1 MKYHIFLIITIILII
16 ELCNIYIYKV
26 ASFGN
31 KSIAVHKNYKYI
43 FIVKPLTFLTIMFTE
58 LPLPLFYILFYIVS
72 HKLLLMNKKKS
83 NSNRFIPNIAVI
95 SFCILHLIT
104 LSILSLVENTSLDT
118 MFINMTYKL
127 TSILIA
133 SILDFILWYS
143 IDKIKEHIY
152 IITKNQIE
160 FSLFLKFIWFTLGY
174 ILFDS
179 IQVTFSPPSSLTSYF
194 IIGSSL
200 LLTLQ
205 LIIFINHIYSIEK
218 NIYLEKEHNRLEMIK
233 KEQLLKVNLLKKK
246 ANIDELTS
254 AYTRKFAFEKIQSYI
269 DNSLLFSLVYI
280 DLDKLKTI
288 NDTYGHLAGD
298 NYIINFSSIVI
309 ENLRTDD
316 IFARIGGDEFI
327 VIMPKSNENTTKE
340 FMEKIRKIMD
350 NKISFSYGIVEVPS
364 ENKMTVEE
372 IINIADVRMYT
383 DKQNNHRRNS
393 N

>member
-1 MKYHIFLIITIILII
+1 MKYHIFLIITTILII
-16 ELCNIYIYKV
+16 ELCNIYICKI

-31 KSIAVHKNYKYI
+31 KNITIHKNYKYI
-43 FIVKPLTFLTIMFTE
+43 FLIKPLTFLIIIFTK
-58 LPLPLFYILFYIVS
+58 LPLPLYYILFYIVS
-72 HKLLLMNKKKS
+72 HKLLLSRKS
-83 NSNRFIPNIAVI
+83 STNNHFIPNIAVI

-104 LSILSLVENTSLDT
+104 VSTISLVKNTSPDII
-118 MFINMTYKL
+118 FANMIYKL
-127 TSILIA
+127 ISILIA

-143 IDKIKEHIY
+143 MNKIKEHIY
-152 IITKNQIE
+152 IITQNQIE

-179 IQVTFSPPSSLTSYF
+179 IQITFAPPSSLTSYF
-194 IIGSSL
+194 ILGSNIL
-200 LLTLQ
+200 LILQ

-218 NIYLEKEHNRLEMIK
+218 NIYLEKEHNRLKMIK
-233 KEQLLKVNLLKKK
+233 QEQLLKVNLLKKK

-254 AYTRKFAFEKIQSYI
+254 AYNRKFAFEKIQHYI
-269 DNSLLFSLVYI
+269 DNNLLFSLIYI

-309 ENLRTDD
+309 ENLGIDD

-340 FMEKIRKIMD
+340 FIEKISKIMD
-350 NKISFSYGIVEVPS
+350 NKISFSYGIVEVSS

-372 IINIADVRMYT
+372 IINIADIRMYT
-383 DKQNNHRRNS
+383 NKQNNHKRN
-393 N
+393 NN

>member
-1 MKYHIFLIITIILII
+1 MKYHIFLIITTILII
-16 ELCNIYIYKV
+16 ELCNIYICKI
-26 ASFGN
+26 ASFRN
-31 KSIAVHKNYKYI
+31 KNITIHKNYKYI
-43 FIVKPLTFLTIMFTE
+43 FLIKPLIFLIIIFTK
-58 LPLPLFYILFYIVS
+58 LPLPLYYILFYIVS
-72 HKLLLMNKKKS
+72 HKLLLSRKS
-83 NSNRFIPNIAVI
+83 STNNHFIPNMAVI

-104 LSILSLVENTSLDT
+104 VSTISLVKNTSPDII
-118 MFINMTYKL
+118 FANMTYKL
-127 TSILIA
+127 ISILIA

-143 IDKIKEHIY
+143 MNKIKEHIY
-152 IITKNQIE
+152 IITQNQIE

-179 IQVTFSPPSSLTSYF
+179 IQITFAPPSSLTSYF
-194 IIGSSL
+194 ILGSNIL
-200 LLTLQ
+200 LILQ

-218 NIYLEKEHNRLEMIK
+218 NIYLEKEHHRLKMIK
-233 KEQLLKVNLLKKK
+233 QEQLLKVNLLKKK

-254 AYTRKFAFEKIQSYI
+254 AYNRKFAFEKIQHYI
-269 DNSLLFSLVYI
+269 DNNLLFSLIYI

-309 ENLRTDD
+309 ENLGIDD

-340 FMEKIRKIMD
+340 FIEKISKIMD
-350 NKISFSYGIVEVPS
+350 NKISFSYGIVEVSS

-372 IINIADVRMYT
+372 IINIADIRMYT
-383 DKQNNHRRNS
+383 NKQNNHKRN
-393 N
+393 NN

>member
-1 MKYHIFLIITIILII
+1 MKYHIFLIITTILII
-16 ELCNIYIYKV
+16 ELCNIYICKI

-31 KSIAVHKNYKYI
+31 KNITIHKNYKYI
-43 FIVKPLTFLTIMFTE
+43 FLIKPLIFLIIIFTK
-58 LPLPLFYILFYIVS
+58 LPLPLYYILFYIVS
-72 HKLLLMNKKKS
+72 HKLLLSRKS
-83 NSNRFIPNIAVI
+83 STNNHFIPNMAVI

-104 LSILSLVENTSLDT
+104 VSTISLVKNTSPDII
-118 MFINMTYKL
+118 FANMTYKL
-127 TSILIA
+127 ISILIA

-143 IDKIKEHIY
+143 MNKIKEHIY
-152 IITKNQIE
+152 IITQNQIE

-179 IQVTFSPPSSLTSYF
+179 IQITFAPPSSLTSYF
-194 IIGSSL
+194 ILGSNIL
-200 LLTLQ
+200 LILQ

-218 NIYLEKEHNRLEMIK
+218 NIYLEKEHNRLKMIK
-233 KEQLLKVNLLKKK
+233 QEQLLKVNLLKKK

-254 AYTRKFAFEKIQSYI
+254 AYNRKFAFEKIQHYI
-269 DNSLLFSLVYI
+269 DNNLLFSLIYI

-309 ENLRTDD
+309 ENLGIDD

-340 FMEKIRKIMD
+340 FIEKISKIMD
-350 NKISFSYGIVEVPS
+350 NTISFSYGIVEVSS

-372 IINIADVRMYT
+372 IINIADIRMYT
-383 DKQNNHRRNS
+383 NKQNNHKRN
-393 N
+393 NN

>member
-1 MKYHIFLIITIILII
+1 MKYHIFLIITTILII
-16 ELCNIYIYKV
+16 ELCNIYICEI

-31 KSIAVHKNYKYI
+31 KNITIHKNYKYI
-43 FIVKPLTFLTIMFTE
+43 FLIKPLIFLIIIFTK
-58 LPLPLFYILFYIVS
+58 LPLPLYYILFYIVS
-72 HKLLLMNKKKS
+72 HKLLLSRKS
-83 NSNRFIPNIAVI
+83 STNNHFIPNMSVI

-104 LSILSLVENTSLDT
+104 VSTISLVKNTSPDII
-118 MFINMTYKL
+118 FANMTYRL
-127 TSILIA
+127 ISILIA

-143 IDKIKEHIY
+143 MNKIKEHIY
-152 IITKNQIE
+152 IITQNQIE

-179 IQVTFSPPSSLTSYF
+179 IQITFAPPSSLTSYF
-194 IIGSSL
+194 ILGSNIL
-200 LLTLQ
+200 LILQ

-218 NIYLEKEHNRLEMIK
+218 NIYLEKEHHRLKMIK
-233 KEQLLKVNLLKKK
+233 QEQLLKVNLLKKK

-254 AYTRKFAFEKIQSYI
+254 AYNRKFAFEKIQHYI
-269 DNSLLFSLVYI
+269 DNNLLFSLIYI

-309 ENLRTDD
+309 ENLGIDD

-340 FMEKIRKIMD
+340 FIEKISKIMD
-350 NKISFSYGIVEVPS
+350 NTISFSYGIVEVPS

-372 IINIADVRMYT
+372 IINIADIRMYT
-383 DKQNNHRRNS
+383 NKQNNHKRN
-393 N
+393 NN

>member
-1 MKYHIFLIITIILII
+1 MKYHIFLIITTILII
-16 ELCNIYIYKV
+16 ELCNIYICKI

-31 KSIAVHKNYKYI
+31 KNITIHKNYKYI
-43 FIVKPLTFLTIMFTE
+43 FLIKPLTFLIIIFTK
-58 LPLPLFYILFYIVS
+58 LPLPLYYILFYIVS
-72 HKLLLMNKKKS
+72 HKLLLSRKS
-83 NSNRFIPNIAVI
+83 STNNHFIPNMAVI

-104 LSILSLVENTSLDT
+104 VSTISLVKNTSPDII
-118 MFINMTYKL
+118 FANMTYKL
-127 TSILIA
+127 ISILIA

-143 IDKIKEHIY
+143 MNKIKEHIY
-152 IITKNQIE
+152 IITQNQIE

-179 IQVTFSPPSSLTSYF
+179 IQITFAPPSSLTSYF
-194 IIGSSL
+194 ILGSNIL
-200 LLTLQ
+200 LILQ

-218 NIYLEKEHNRLEMIK
+218 NIYLEKEHHRLKMIK
-233 KEQLLKVNLLKKK
+233 QEQLLKVNLLKKK

-254 AYTRKFAFEKIQSYI
+254 AYNRKFAFEKIQHYI
-269 DNSLLFSLVYI
+269 DNNLLFSLIYI

-309 ENLRTDD
+309 ENLGIDD

-340 FMEKIRKIMD
+340 FIEKISKIMD

-364 ENKMTVEE
+364 KSKMTVEE
-372 IINIADVRMYT
+372 IINIADIRMYT
-383 DKQNNHRRNS
+383 NKQNNHKRN
-393 N
+393 NN

>member
-1 MKYHIFLIITIILII
+1 MKYHIFLIITTILII
-16 ELCNIYIYKV
+16 ELCNIYICKI
-26 ASFGN
+26 ASFRN
-31 KSIAVHKNYKYI
+31 KNITIHKNYKYI
-43 FIVKPLTFLTIMFTE
+43 FLIKPLAFLIIIFTK
-58 LPLPLFYILFYIVS
+58 LPLPLYYILFYIVS
-72 HKLLLMNKKKS
+72 HKLLLSRKS
-83 NSNRFIPNIAVI
+83 STNNHFIPNMAVI

-104 LSILSLVENTSLDT
+104 VSTISLVKNTSPDII
-118 MFINMTYKL
+118 FANMTYKL
-127 TSILIA
+127 ISILIA

-143 IDKIKEHIY
+143 MNKIKEHIY
-152 IITKNQIE
+152 IITQNQIE

-179 IQVTFSPPSSLTSYF
+179 IQITFAPPSSLTSYF
-194 IIGSSL
+194 ILGSNIL
-200 LLTLQ
+200 LILQ

-218 NIYLEKEHNRLEMIK
+218 NIYLEKEHNRLKMIK
-233 KEQLLKVNLLKKK
+233 QEQLLKVNLLKKK

-254 AYTRKFAFEKIQSYI
+254 AYNRKFAFEKIQHYI
-269 DNSLLFSLVYI
+269 DNNLLFSLIYI

-309 ENLRTDD
+309 ENLGIDD

-340 FMEKIRKIMD
+340 FIEKISKIMD
-350 NKISFSYGIVEVPS
+350 NKISFSYGIVEVSS

-372 IINIADVRMYT
+372 IINIADIRMYT
-383 DKQNNHRRNS
+383 NKQNNHKRN
-393 N
+393 NN

>member
-1 MKYHIFLIITIILII
+1 MKYHIFLIITTILII
-16 ELCNIYIYKV
+16 ELCNIYICKI

-31 KSIAVHKNYKYI
+31 KNITIHKNYKYI
-43 FIVKPLTFLTIMFTE
+43 FLIKPLTFLIIIFTK
-58 LPLPLFYILFYIVS
+58 LPLPLYYILFYIVS
-72 HKLLLMNKKKS
+72 HKFLLSRKS
-83 NSNRFIPNIAVI
+83 STNNHFIPNMAVI

-104 LSILSLVENTSLDT
+104 VSTISLVKNTSPDII
-118 MFINMTYKL
+118 FANMTYKL
-127 TSILIA
+127 ISILIA

-143 IDKIKEHIY
+143 MNKIKEHIY
-152 IITKNQIE
+152 IITQNQIE

-179 IQVTFSPPSSLTSYF
+179 IQITFAPPSSLTSYF
-194 IIGSSL
+194 ILGSNIL
-200 LLTLQ
+200 LILQ

-218 NIYLEKEHNRLEMIK
+218 NIYLEKEHHRLKMIK
-233 KEQLLKVNLLKKK
+233 QEQLLKVNLLKKK

-254 AYTRKFAFEKIQSYI
+254 AYNRKFAFEKIQHYI
-269 DNSLLFSLVYI
+269 DNNLLFSLIYI

-309 ENLRTDD
+309 ENLGIDD

-327 VIMPKSNENTTKE
+327 VIMPKSNKNTTKE
-340 FMEKIRKIMD
+340 FIEKISKIMD

-364 ENKMTVEE
+364 KSKMTVEE
-372 IINIADVRMYT
+372 IINIADIRMYT
-383 DKQNNHRRNS
+383 NKQNNHKRN
-393 N
+393 NN

>member
-1 MKYHIFLIITIILII
+1 MKYHIFLIITTILII
-16 ELCNIYIYKV
+16 ELCNIYICKI

-31 KSIAVHKNYKYI
+31 KNITIHKNYKYI
-43 FIVKPLTFLTIMFTE
+43 FLIKPLTFLIIIFTK
-58 LPLPLFYILFYIVS
+58 LPLPLYYILFYIVS
-72 HKLLLMNKKKS
+72 HKLLLSRKS
-83 NSNRFIPNIAVI
+83 STNNHFIPNMAVI

-104 LSILSLVENTSLDT
+104 VSTISLVKNTSPDII
-118 MFINMTYKL
+118 FANMTYRL
-127 TSILIA
+127 ISILIA

-143 IDKIKEHIY
+143 MNKIKEHIY
-152 IITKNQIE
+152 IITQNQIE

-179 IQVTFSPPSSLTSYF
+179 IQITFAPPSSLTSYF
-194 IIGSSL
+194 ILGSNIL
-200 LLTLQ
+200 LILQ
-205 LIIFINHIYSIEK
+205 LIIFINHIYFIEK
-218 NIYLEKEHNRLEMIK
+218 NIYLEKEHHRLKMIK
-233 KEQLLKVNLLKKK
+233 QEQLLKVNLLKKK

-254 AYTRKFAFEKIQSYI
+254 AYNRKFAFEKIQHYI
-269 DNSLLFSLVYI
+269 NNNLLFSLIYI

-309 ENLRTDD
+309 ENLGIDD

-340 FMEKIRKIMD
+340 FIEKISKIMD
-350 NKISFSYGIVEVPS
+350 NTISFSYGIVEVSS

-372 IINIADVRMYT
+372 IINIADIRMYT
-383 DKQNNHRRNS
+383 NKQNNHKRN
-393 N
+393 NN

>member
-1 MKYHIFLIITIILII
+1 MKYHIFLIITTILII
-16 ELCNIYIYKV
+16 ELCNIYICKI
-26 ASFGN
+26 ASFRN
-31 KSIAVHKNYKYI
+31 KNITIHKNYKYI
-43 FIVKPLTFLTIMFTE
+43 FLIKPLTFLIIIFTK
-58 LPLPLFYILFYIVS
+58 LPLPLYYILFYIVS
-72 HKLLLMNKKKS
+72 HKLLLSRKS
-83 NSNRFIPNIAVI
+83 STNNHFIPNMAVI

-104 LSILSLVENTSLDT
+104 VSTISLVKNTSPDII
-118 MFINMTYKL
+118 FANMTYKL
-127 TSILIA
+127 ISILIA

-143 IDKIKEHIY
+143 MNKIKEHIY
-152 IITKNQIE
+152 IITQNQIE

-179 IQVTFSPPSSLTSYF
+179 IQITFAPPSSLTSYF
-194 IIGSSL
+194 ILGSNIL
-200 LLTLQ
+200 LILQ

-218 NIYLEKEHNRLEMIK
+218 NIYLEKEHNRLKMIK
-233 KEQLLKVNLLKKK
+233 QEQLLKVNLLKKK

-254 AYTRKFAFEKIQSYI
+254 AYNRKFAFEKIQHYI
-269 DNSLLFSLVYI
+269 DNNLLFSLIYI

-309 ENLRTDD
+309 ENLGIDD

-340 FMEKIRKIMD
+340 FIEKISKIMD
-350 NKISFSYGIVEVPS
+350 NTISFSYGTVEVPS

-372 IINIADVRMYT
+372 IINIADIRMYT
-383 DKQNNHRRNS
+383 NKQNNHKRN
-393 N
+393 NN

>member
-1 MKYHIFLIITIILII
+1 MKYHIFLIITTILII
-16 ELCNIYIYKV
+16 ELCNIYICKI

-31 KSIAVHKNYKYI
+31 KNITIHKNYKYI
-43 FIVKPLTFLTIMFTE
+43 FLIKPLTFLIIIFTK
-58 LPLPLFYILFYIVS
+58 LPLPLYYILFYIVS
-72 HKLLLMNKKKS
+72 HKLLLSRKS
-83 NSNRFIPNIAVI
+83 STNNHFIPNMAVI

-104 LSILSLVENTSLDT
+104 VSTISLVKNTSPDII
-118 MFINMTYKL
+118 FANMTYKL
-127 TSILIA
+127 ISILIA

-143 IDKIKEHIY
+143 MNKIKEHIY
-152 IITKNQIE
+152 IITQNQIE

-179 IQVTFSPPSSLTSYF
+179 IQITFAPPSSLTSYF
-194 IIGSSL
+194 ILGSNIL
-200 LLTLQ
+200 LILQ

-218 NIYLEKEHNRLEMIK
+218 NIYLEKEHHRLKMIK
-233 KEQLLKVNLLKKK
+233 QEQLLKVNLLKKK

-254 AYTRKFAFEKIQSYI
+254 AYNRKFAFEKIQLYI
-269 DNSLLFSLVYI
+269 DNNLLFSLIYI

-309 ENLRTDD
+309 ENLGIDD

-340 FMEKIRKIMD
+340 FIEKISKIMD
-350 NKISFSYGIVEVPS
+350 NKISFSYGIVEVSS

-372 IINIADVRMYT
+372 IINIADIRMYT
-383 DKQNNHRRNS
+383 NKQNNHKRN
-393 N
+393 NN

>member
-1 MKYHIFLIITIILII
+1 MKYHIFLIITTLLII
-16 ELCNIYIYKV
+16 ELCNIYICKI

-31 KSIAVHKNYKYI
+31 KNITIHKNYKYI
-43 FIVKPLTFLTIMFTE
+43 FLIKPLTFLIIIFTK
-58 LPLPLFYILFYIVS
+58 LPLPLYYILFYIVS
-72 HKLLLMNKKKS
+72 HKLLLSRKS
-83 NSNRFIPNIAVI
+83 STNNHFIPNMAVI

-104 LSILSLVENTSLDT
+104 VSTISLVKNTSPDII
-118 MFINMTYKL
+118 FANMTYKL
-127 TSILIA
+127 ISILIA

-143 IDKIKEHIY
+143 MNKIKEHIY
-152 IITKNQIE
+152 IITQNQIE

-179 IQVTFSPPSSLTSYF
+179 IQITFAPPSSLTSYF
-194 IIGSSL
+194 ILGSNIL
-200 LLTLQ
+200 LILQ

-218 NIYLEKEHNRLEMIK
+218 NIYLEKEHNRLKMIK
-233 KEQLLKVNLLKKK
+233 QEQLLKVNLLKKK

-254 AYTRKFAFEKIQSYI
+254 AYNRKFAFEKIQHYI
-269 DNSLLFSLVYI
+269 DNNLLFSLIYI

-309 ENLRTDD
+309 ENLGIDD

-340 FMEKIRKIMD
+340 FIDKIRKIMD
-350 NKISFSYGIVEVPS
+350 NTISFSYGIVEVPS

-372 IINIADVRMYT
+372 IINIADIRMYT
-383 DKQNNHRRNS
+383 NKQNNHKRN
-393 N
+393 NN

>member
-1 MKYHIFLIITIILII
+1 MKYHIFLIITTILII
-16 ELCNIYIYKV
+16 ELCNIYICKI

-31 KSIAVHKNYKYI
+31 KNITIHKNYKYI
-43 FIVKPLTFLTIMFTE
+43 FLIKPLIFLIIIFTK
-58 LPLPLFYILFYIVS
+58 LPLPLYYILFYIVS
-72 HKLLLMNKKKS
+72 HKLLLSRKS
-83 NSNRFIPNIAVI
+83 STNNHFIPNMAVI

-104 LSILSLVENTSLDT
+104 VSTISLVKNTSPDII
-118 MFINMTYKL
+118 FANMTYKL
-127 TSILIA
+127 ISILIA

-143 IDKIKEHIY
+143 MNKIKEHIY
-152 IITKNQIE
+152 IITQNQIE

-179 IQVTFSPPSSLTSYF
+179 IQITFAPPSSLTSYF
-194 IIGSSL
+194 ILGSNIL
-200 LLTLQ
+200 LILQ

-218 NIYLEKEHNRLEMIK
+218 NIYLEKEHHRLKMIK
-233 KEQLLKVNLLKKK
+233 QEQLLKVNLLKKK

-254 AYTRKFAFEKIQSYI
+254 AYNRKFAFEKIQHYI
-269 DNSLLFSLVYI
+269 DNNLLFSLIYI

-309 ENLRTDD
+309 ENLGIDD

-340 FMEKIRKIMD
+340 FIEKISKIMD
-350 NKISFSYGIVEVPS
+350 NTISFSYGIVEVPS

-372 IINIADVRMYT
+372 IINIADIRMYT
-383 DKQNNHRRNS
+383 NKQNNHKRN
-393 N
+393 NN

>member
-1 MKYHIFLIITIILII
+1 MKYHIFLIITTILII
-16 ELCNIYIYKV
+16 ELCNIYICKI

-31 KSIAVHKNYKYI
+31 KNITIHKNYKYI
-43 FIVKPLTFLTIMFTE
+43 FLIKPLTFSIIMFTK
-58 LPLPLFYILFYIVS
+58 LPLPLYYILFYIVS
-72 HKLLLMNKKKS
+72 HKLLLSRKS
-83 NSNRFIPNIAVI
+83 STNNHFIPNIAVI

-104 LSILSLVENTSLDT
+104 ISIMSLVKNTSPDII
-118 MFINMTYKL
+118 FVNITYKL
-127 TSILIA
+127 ISILIA

-143 IDKIKEHIY
+143 MNKIKEHIY
-152 IITKNQIE
+152 IITQNQIE

-179 IQVTFSPPSSLTSYF
+179 IQITFAPPSSLTSYF
-194 IIGSSL
+194 ILGSNIL
-200 LLTLQ
+200 LILQ

-218 NIYLEKEHNRLEMIK
+218 NIYLEKEHNRLKMIK
-233 KEQLLKVNLLKKK
+233 QEQLLKVNLLKKK
-246 ANIDELTS
+246 SNIDELTS
-254 AYTRKFAFEKIQSYI
+254 AYNRKFAFEKIQHYI
-269 DNSLLFSLVYI
+269 DNNLLFSLIYI

-309 ENLRTDD
+309 ENLGIDD

-340 FMEKIRKIMD
+340 FIDKIRKIMD
-350 NKISFSYGIVEVPS
+350 NTISFSYGIVEVPS

-372 IINIADVRMYT
+372 IINIADIRMYT
-383 DKQNNHRRNS
+383 NKQNNHKRNS
-393 N
+393 D

>member
-1 MKYHIFLIITIILII
+1 MKYHIFLIITTILII
-16 ELCNIYIYKV
+16 ELCNIYICKI

-31 KSIAVHKNYKYI
+31 KNITIHKNYKYI
-43 FIVKPLTFLTIMFTE
+43 FLIKPLTFLIIIFTK
-58 LPLPLFYILFYIVS
+58 LPLPLYYILFYIVS
-72 HKLLLMNKKKS
+72 HKLLLSRKS
-83 NSNRFIPNIAVI
+83 STNNHFIPNMAVI

-104 LSILSLVENTSLDT
+104 VSTISLVKNTSPDII
-118 MFINMTYKL
+118 FANMTYRL
-127 TSILIA
+127 ISILIA

-143 IDKIKEHIY
+143 MNKIKEHIY
-152 IITKNQIE
+152 IITQNQIE

-179 IQVTFSPPSSLTSYF
+179 IQITFAPPSSLTSYF
-194 IIGSSL
+194 ILGSNIL
-200 LLTLQ
+200 LILQ

-218 NIYLEKEHNRLEMIK
+218 NIYLEKEHHRLKMIK
-233 KEQLLKVNLLKKK
+233 QEQLLKVNLLKKK

-254 AYTRKFAFEKIQSYI
+254 AYNRKFAFEKIQHYI
-269 DNSLLFSLVYI
+269 DNNLLFSLIYI

-309 ENLRTDD
+309 ENLGIDD

-340 FMEKIRKIMD
+340 FIEKISKIMD
-350 NKISFSYGIVEVPS
+350 NTISFSYGIVEVPS

-372 IINIADVRMYT
+372 IINIADIRMYT
-383 DKQNNHRRNS
+383 NKQNNHKRN
-393 N
+393 NN

>member
-1 MKYHIFLIITIILII
+1 MKYHIFLIITTILII
-16 ELCNIYIYKV
+16 ELCNIYICKI

-31 KSIAVHKNYKYI
+31 KNITIHKNYKYI
-43 FIVKPLTFLTIMFTE
+43 FLIKPLTFLIIIFTK
-58 LPLPLFYILFYIVS
+58 LPLPLYYILFYIVS
-72 HKLLLMNKKKS
+72 HKLLLSRKS
-83 NSNRFIPNIAVI
+83 STNNHFIPNMAVI

-104 LSILSLVENTSLDT
+104 VSTISLVKNTSPDII
-118 MFINMTYKL
+118 FANMTYKL
-127 TSILIA
+127 ISILIA

-143 IDKIKEHIY
+143 MNKIKEHIY
-152 IITKNQIE
+152 IITQNQIE

-179 IQVTFSPPSSLTSYF
+179 IQITFAPPSSLTSYF
-194 IIGSSL
+194 ILGSNIL
-200 LLTLQ
+200 LILQ

-218 NIYLEKEHNRLEMIK
+218 NIYLEKEHNRLKMIK
-233 KEQLLKVNLLKKK
+233 QEQLLKVNLLKKK

-254 AYTRKFAFEKIQSYI
+254 AYNRKFAFEKIQHYI
-269 DNSLLFSLVYI
+269 DNNLLFSLIYI

-309 ENLRTDD
+309 ENLGIDD

-340 FMEKIRKIMD
+340 FIEKISKIMD
-350 NKISFSYGIVEVPS
+350 NTISFSSGIVEVSS

-372 IINIADVRMYT
+372 IINIADIRMYT
-383 DKQNNHRRNS
+383 IKQNNHKRN
-393 N
+393 NN

>member
-1 MKYHIFLIITIILII
+1 MKYHIFLIITTILII
-16 ELCNIYIYKV
+16 ELCNIYICKI

-31 KSIAVHKNYKYI
+31 KNITIHKNYKYI
-43 FIVKPLTFLTIMFTE
+43 FLIKPLTFLIIIFTK
-58 LPLPLFYILFYIVS
+58 LPLPLYYILFYIVS
-72 HKLLLMNKKKS
+72 HKLLLSRKS
-83 NSNRFIPNIAVI
+83 STNNHFIPNMAVI

-104 LSILSLVENTSLDT
+104 VSTISLVKNTSPDII
-118 MFINMTYKL
+118 FANMTYRL
-127 TSILIA
+127 ISILIA

-143 IDKIKEHIY
+143 MNKIKEHIY
-152 IITKNQIE
+152 IITQNQIE

-179 IQVTFSPPSSLTSYF
+179 IQITFAPPSSLTSYF
-194 IIGSSL
+194 ILGSNIL
-200 LLTLQ
+200 LILQ

-218 NIYLEKEHNRLEMIK
+218 NIYLEKEHHRLKMIK
-233 KEQLLKVNLLKKK
+233 QEQLLKVNLLKKK

-254 AYTRKFAFEKIQSYI
+254 AYNRKFAFEKIQHYI
-269 DNSLLFSLVYI
+269 DNNLLFSLIYI

-309 ENLRTDD
+309 ENLGIDD

-340 FMEKIRKIMD
+340 FIEKISKIMD
-350 NKISFSYGIVEVPS
+350 NTISFSYGIVEVSS

-372 IINIADVRMYT
+372 IINIADIRMYT
-383 DKQNNHRRNS
+383 NKQNNHKRN
-393 N
+393 NN

>member
-1 MKYHIFLIITIILII
+1 MKYHIFLIITTLLII
-16 ELCNIYIYKV
+16 ELCNIYICKI

-31 KSIAVHKNYKYI
+31 KNITIHKNYKYI
-43 FIVKPLTFLTIMFTE
+43 FLIKPLTFLIIIFTK
-58 LPLPLFYILFYIVS
+58 LPLPLYYILFYIVS
-72 HKLLLMNKKKS
+72 HKLLLSRKS
-83 NSNRFIPNIAVI
+83 STNNHFIPNMAVI

-104 LSILSLVENTSLDT
+104 VSTISLVKNTSPDII
-118 MFINMTYKL
+118 FANMTYKL
-127 TSILIA
+127 ISILIA

-143 IDKIKEHIY
+143 MNKIKEHIY
-152 IITKNQIE
+152 IITQNQIE

-179 IQVTFSPPSSLTSYF
+179 IQITFAPPSSLTSYF
-194 IIGSSL
+194 ILGSNIL
-200 LLTLQ
+200 LILQ

-218 NIYLEKEHNRLEMIK
+218 NIYLEKEHHRLKMIK
-233 KEQLLKVNLLKKK
+233 QEQLLKVNLLKKK

-254 AYTRKFAFEKIQSYI
+254 AYNRKFAFEKIQHYI
-269 DNSLLFSLVYI
+269 DNNLLFSLIYI

-309 ENLRTDD
+309 ENLGIDD

-340 FMEKIRKIMD
+340 FIEKISKIMD
-350 NKISFSYGIVEVPS
+350 NKISFSYGIVEVSS

-372 IINIADVRMYT
+372 IINIADIRMYT
-383 DKQNNHRRNS
+383 NKQNNHKRN
-393 N
+393 NN

>member
-1 MKYHIFLIITIILII
+1 MKYHIFLIITTILII
-16 ELCNIYIYKV
+16 ELCNIYICKI

-31 KSIAVHKNYKYI
+31 KNITIHKNYKYI
-43 FIVKPLTFLTIMFTE
+43 FLIKPLTFLIIIFTK
-58 LPLPLFYILFYIVS
+58 LPLPLYYILFYIVS
-72 HKLLLMNKKKS
+72 HKLLLSRKS
-83 NSNRFIPNIAVI
+83 STNNHFIPNMAVI

-104 LSILSLVENTSLDT
+104 VSTISLVKNTSPDII
-118 MFINMTYKL
+118 FANMTYRL
-127 TSILIA
+127 ISILIA

-143 IDKIKEHIY
+143 MNKIKEHIY
-152 IITKNQIE
+152 IITQNQIE

-179 IQVTFSPPSSLTSYF
+179 IQITFAPPSSLTSYF
-194 IIGSSL
+194 ILGSNIL
-200 LLTLQ
+200 LILQ

-218 NIYLEKEHNRLEMIK
+218 NIYLEKEHHRLKMIK
-233 KEQLLKVNLLKKK
+233 QEQLLKVNLLKKK

-254 AYTRKFAFEKIQSYI
+254 AYNRKFAFEKIQHYI
-269 DNSLLFSLVYI
+269 NNNLLFSLIYI

-309 ENLRTDD
+309 ENLGIDD

-340 FMEKIRKIMD
+340 FIEKISKIMD
-350 NKISFSYGIVEVPS
+350 NTISFSYGIVEVSS

-372 IINIADVRMYT
+372 IINIADIRMYT
-383 DKQNNHRRNS
+383 NKQNNHKRN
-393 N
+393 NN

>member
-1 MKYHIFLIITIILII
+1 MKYHIFLIITTLLII
-16 ELCNIYIYKV
+16 ELCNIYICKI

-31 KSIAVHKNYKYI
+31 KNITIHKNYKYI
-43 FIVKPLTFLTIMFTE
+43 FLIKPLTFLIIIFTK
-58 LPLPLFYILFYIVS
+58 LPLPLYYILFYIVS
-72 HKLLLMNKKKS
+72 HKLLLSRKS
-83 NSNRFIPNIAVI
+83 STNNHFIPNMAVI

-104 LSILSLVENTSLDT
+104 VSTISLVKNTSPDII
-118 MFINMTYKL
+118 FANMTYKL
-127 TSILIA
+127 ISILIA

-143 IDKIKEHIY
+143 MNKIKEHIY
-152 IITKNQIE
+152 IITQNQIE

-179 IQVTFSPPSSLTSYF
+179 IQITFAPPSSLTSYF
-194 IIGSSL
+194 ILGSNIL
-200 LLTLQ
+200 LILQ

-218 NIYLEKEHNRLEMIK
+218 NIYLEKEHHRLKMIK
-233 KEQLLKVNLLKKK
+233 QEQLLKVNLLKKK

-254 AYTRKFAFEKIQSYI
+254 AYNRKFAFEKIQHYI
-269 DNSLLFSLVYI
+269 NNNLLFSLIYI

-309 ENLRTDD
+309 ENLGIDD

-340 FMEKIRKIMD
+340 FIEKISKIMD
-350 NKISFSYGIVEVPS
+350 NKISFSYGIVEVSS

-372 IINIADVRMYT
+372 IINIADIRMYT
-383 DKQNNHRRNS
+383 NKQNNHKRN
-393 N
+393 NN

>member
-1 MKYHIFLIITIILII
+1 MKYHIFLIITTILII
-16 ELCNIYIYKV
+16 ELCNIYICKI
-26 ASFGN
+26 ASFRN
-31 KSIAVHKNYKYI
+31 KNITIHKNYKYI
-43 FIVKPLTFLTIMFTE
+43 FLIKPLTFLIIIFTK
-58 LPLPLFYILFYIVS
+58 LPLPLYYILFYIVS
-72 HKLLLMNKKKS
+72 HKLLLSRKS
-83 NSNRFIPNIAVI
+83 STNNHFIPNMAVI

-104 LSILSLVENTSLDT
+104 VSIMSLVKNTSPDII
-118 MFINMTYKL
+118 FVNITYKL
-127 TSILIA
+127 ISILIA

-143 IDKIKEHIY
+143 MNKIKEHIY
-152 IITKNQIE
+152 IITQNQIE

-179 IQVTFSPPSSLTSYF
+179 IQITFAPPSSLTSYF
-194 IIGSSL
+194 ILGSNIL
-200 LLTLQ
+200 LILQ

-218 NIYLEKEHNRLEMIK
+218 NIYLEKEHNRLKMIK
-233 KEQLLKVNLLKKK
+233 QEQLLKVNLLKKK

-254 AYTRKFAFEKIQSYI
+254 AYNRKFAFEKIQHYI
-269 DNSLLFSLVYI
+269 DNNLLFSLIYI

-309 ENLRTDD
+309 ENLGIDD

-340 FMEKIRKIMD
+340 FIDKIRKIMD
-350 NKISFSYGIVEVPS
+350 NTISFSYGIVEVPS

-372 IINIADVRMYT
+372 IINIADIRMYT
-383 DKQNNHRRNS
+383 NKQNNHKRNS
-393 N
+393 D

>member
-1 MKYHIFLIITIILII
+1 MKYHIFLIITTILII
-16 ELCNIYIYKV
+16 ELCNIYICKI

-31 KSIAVHKNYKYI
+31 KNITIHKNYKYI
-43 FIVKPLTFLTIMFTE
+43 FLIKPLTFLIIIFTK
-58 LPLPLFYILFYIVS
+58 LPLPLYYILFYIVS
-72 HKLLLMNKKKS
+72 HKLLLSRKS
-83 NSNRFIPNIAVI
+83 STNNHFIPNMAVI

-104 LSILSLVENTSLDT
+104 VSTISLVKNTSPDII
-118 MFINMTYKL
+118 FANMTYKL
-127 TSILIA
+127 ISILIA

-143 IDKIKEHIY
+143 MNKIKEHIY
-152 IITKNQIE
+152 IITQNQIE

-179 IQVTFSPPSSLTSYF
+179 IQITFAPPSSLTSYF
-194 IIGSSL
+194 ILGSNIL
-200 LLTLQ
+200 LILQ

-218 NIYLEKEHNRLEMIK
+218 NIYLEKEHHRLKMIK
-233 KEQLLKVNLLKKK
+233 QEQLLKVNLLKKK

-254 AYTRKFAFEKIQSYI
+254 AYNRKFAFEKIQHYI
-269 DNSLLFSLVYI
+269 DNNLLFSLIYI

-309 ENLRTDD
+309 ENLGIDD

-340 FMEKIRKIMD
+340 FIEKISKIMD
-350 NKISFSYGIVEVPS
+350 NKISFSYGIVEVSS

-372 IINIADVRMYT
+372 IINIADIRMYT
-383 DKQNNHRRNS
+383 NKQNNHKRN
-393 N
+393 NN

>member
-1 MKYHIFLIITIILII
+1 MKYHIFLIITTILII
-16 ELCNIYIYKV
+16 ELCNIYICKI

-31 KSIAVHKNYKYI
+31 KNITIHKNYKYI
-43 FIVKPLTFLTIMFTE
+43 FLIKPLTFSIIMFTK
-58 LPLPLFYILFYIVS
+58 LPLPLYYILFYIVS
-72 HKLLLMNKKKS
+72 HKLLLSRKS
-83 NSNRFIPNIAVI
+83 STNNHFIPNIAVI

-104 LSILSLVENTSLDT
+104 ISIMSLVKNTSPDII
-118 MFINMTYKL
+118 FVNITYKL
-127 TSILIA
+127 ISILIA

-143 IDKIKEHIY
+143 MNKIKEHIY
-152 IITKNQIE
+152 IITQNQIE

-179 IQVTFSPPSSLTSYF
+179 IQITFAPPSSLTSYF
-194 IIGSSL
+194 ILGSNIL
-200 LLTLQ
+200 LILQ

-218 NIYLEKEHNRLEMIK
+218 NIYLEKEHNRLKMIK
-233 KEQLLKVNLLKKK
+233 QEQLLKVNLLKKK

-254 AYTRKFAFEKIQSYI
+254 AYNRKFAFEKIQHYI
-269 DNSLLFSLVYI
+269 DNNLLFSLIYI

-309 ENLRTDD
+309 ENLGIDD

-340 FMEKIRKIMD
+340 FIDKIRKIMD
-350 NKISFSYGIVEVPS
+350 NTISFSYGIVEVPS

-372 IINIADVRMYT
+372 IINIADIRMYT
-383 DKQNNHRRNS
+383 NKQNNHKRNS
-393 N
+393 D

>member
-1 MKYHIFLIITIILII
+1 MKYHIFLIITTILII
-16 ELCNIYIYKV
+16 ELCNIYICKI

-31 KSIAVHKNYKYI
+31 KNITIHKNYKYI
-43 FIVKPLTFLTIMFTE
+43 FLIKPLTFLIIIFTK
-58 LPLPLFYILFYIVS
+58 LPLPLYYILFYIVS
-72 HKLLLMNKKKS
+72 HKLLLSRKS
-83 NSNRFIPNIAVI
+83 STNNHFIPNMAVI

-104 LSILSLVENTSLDT
+104 VSTISLVKNTSPDII
-118 MFINMTYKL
+118 FANMTYKL
-127 TSILIA
+127 ISILIA

-143 IDKIKEHIY
+143 MNKIKEHIY
-152 IITKNQIE
+152 IITQNQIE

-179 IQVTFSPPSSLTSYF
+179 IQITFAPPSSLTSYF
-194 IIGSSL
+194 ILGSNIL
-200 LLTLQ
+200 LILQ

-218 NIYLEKEHNRLEMIK
+218 NIYLEKEHHRLKMIK
-233 KEQLLKVNLLKKK
+233 QEQLLKVNLLKKK

-254 AYTRKFAFEKIQSYI
+254 AYNRKFAFEKIQHYI
-269 DNSLLFSLVYI
+269 DNNLLFSLIYI

-309 ENLRTDD
+309 ENLGIDD

-327 VIMPKSNENTTKE
+327 VIMPKSNKNTTKE
-340 FMEKIRKIMD
+340 FIEKISKIMD

-364 ENKMTVEE
+364 KSKMTVEE
-372 IINIADVRMYT
+372 IINIADIRMYT
-383 DKQNNHRRNS
+383 NKQNNHKRN
-393 N
+393 NN

>member
-1 MKYHIFLIITIILII
+1 MKYHIFLIITTLLII
-16 ELCNIYIYKV
+16 ELCNIYICKI

-31 KSIAVHKNYKYI
+31 KNITIHKNYKYI
-43 FIVKPLTFLTIMFTE
+43 FLIKPLTFLIIIFTKLQ
-58 LPLPLFYILFYIVS
+58 LPLYYILFYIVS
-72 HKLLLMNKKKS
+72 HKLLLSRKS
-83 NSNRFIPNIAVI
+83 STNNHFIPNMAVI

-104 LSILSLVENTSLDT
+104 VSTISLVKNTSPDII
-118 MFINMTYKL
+118 FANMTYKL
-127 TSILIA
+127 ISILIA

-143 IDKIKEHIY
+143 MNKIKEHIY
-152 IITKNQIE
+152 IITQNQIE

-179 IQVTFSPPSSLTSYF
+179 IQITFAPPSSLTSYF
-194 IIGSSL
+194 ILGSNIL
-200 LLTLQ
+200 LILQ

-218 NIYLEKEHNRLEMIK
+218 NIYLEKEHHRLKMIK
-233 KEQLLKVNLLKKK
+233 QEQLLKVNLLKKK

-254 AYTRKFAFEKIQSYI
+254 AYNRKFAFEKIQHYI
-269 DNSLLFSLVYI
+269 DNNLLFSLIYI

-309 ENLRTDD
+309 ENLGIDD

-340 FMEKIRKIMD
+340 FIEKISKIMD
-350 NKISFSYGIVEVPS
+350 NKISFSYGIVEVSS

-372 IINIADVRMYT
+372 IINIADIRMYT
-383 DKQNNHRRNS
+383 NKQNNHKRN
-393 N
+393 NN

>member
-1 MKYHIFLIITIILII
+1 M
-16 ELCNIYIYKV
+16 
-26 ASFGN
+26 
-31 KSIAVHKNYKYI
+31 
-43 FIVKPLTFLTIMFTE
+43 
-58 LPLPLFYILFYIVS
+58 
-72 HKLLLMNKKKS
+72 
-83 NSNRFIPNIAVI
+83 AVI

-104 LSILSLVENTSLDT
+104 VSTISLVKNTSPDII
-118 MFINMTYKL
+118 FANMTYRL
-127 TSILIA
+127 ISILIA

-143 IDKIKEHIY
+143 MNKIKEHIY
-152 IITKNQIE
+152 IITQNQIE

-179 IQVTFSPPSSLTSYF
+179 IQITFAPPSSLTSYF
-194 IIGSSL
+194 ILGSNIL
-200 LLTLQ
+200 LILQ

-218 NIYLEKEHNRLEMIK
+218 NIYLEKEHNRLKMIK
-233 KEQLLKVNLLKKK
+233 QEQLLKVNLLKKK

-254 AYTRKFAFEKIQSYI
+254 TYNRKFAFEKIQHYI
-269 DNSLLFSLVYI
+269 DNNLLFSLIYI

-309 ENLRTDD
+309 ENLGIDD

-340 FMEKIRKIMD
+340 FIEKISKIMD
-350 NKISFSYGIVEVPS
+350 NKISFSYGIVEVSS

-372 IINIADVRMYT
+372 IINIADIRMYT
-383 DKQNNHRRNS
+383 NKQNNHKRN
-393 N
+393 NN

>member
-1 MKYHIFLIITIILII
+1 MKYHIFLIITTLLII
-16 ELCNIYIYKV
+16 ELCNIYICKI

-31 KSIAVHKNYKYI
+31 KNITIHKNYKYI
-43 FIVKPLTFLTIMFTE
+43 FLIKPLTFLIIIFTK
-58 LPLPLFYILFYIVS
+58 LPLPLYYILFYIVS
-72 HKLLLMNKKKS
+72 HKLLLSRKS
-83 NSNRFIPNIAVI
+83 STNNHFIPNMAVI

-104 LSILSLVENTSLDT
+104 VSTISLVKNTSPDII
-118 MFINMTYKL
+118 FANMTYRL
-127 TSILIA
+127 ISILIA

-143 IDKIKEHIY
+143 MNKIKEHIY
-152 IITKNQIE
+152 IITQNQIE

-179 IQVTFSPPSSLTSYF
+179 IQITFAPPSSLTSYF
-194 IIGSSL
+194 ILGSNIL
-200 LLTLQ
+200 LILQ

-218 NIYLEKEHNRLEMIK
+218 NIYLEKEHHRLKMIK
-233 KEQLLKVNLLKKK
+233 QEQLLKVNLLKKK

-254 AYTRKFAFEKIQSYI
+254 AYNRKFAFEKIQHYI
-269 DNSLLFSLVYI
+269 NNNLLFSLIYI

-309 ENLRTDD
+309 ENLGIDD

-340 FMEKIRKIMD
+340 FIEKISKIMD
-350 NKISFSYGIVEVPS
+350 NKISFSYGIVEVSS

-372 IINIADVRMYT
+372 IINIADIRMYT
-383 DKQNNHRRNS
+383 NKQNNHKRN
-393 N
+393 NN

>member
-1 MKYHIFLIITIILII
+1 MKYHIFLIITTILII
-16 ELCNIYIYKV
+16 ELCNIYICKI
-26 ASFGN
+26 ASFRN
-31 KSIAVHKNYKYI
+31 KNITIHKNYKYI
-43 FIVKPLTFLTIMFTE
+43 FLIKPLTFLIIIFTK
-58 LPLPLFYILFYIVS
+58 LPLPLYYILFYIVS
-72 HKLLLMNKKKS
+72 HKLLLSRKS
-83 NSNRFIPNIAVI
+83 STNNHFIPNMAVI

-104 LSILSLVENTSLDT
+104 VSTISLVKNTSPDII
-118 MFINMTYKL
+118 FANMTYRL
-127 TSILIA
+127 ISILIA

-143 IDKIKEHIY
+143 MNKIKEHIY
-152 IITKNQIE
+152 IITQNQIE

-179 IQVTFSPPSSLTSYF
+179 IQITFAPPSSLTSYF
-194 IIGSSL
+194 ILGSNIL
-200 LLTLQ
+200 LILQ

-218 NIYLEKEHNRLEMIK
+218 NIYLEKEHHRLKMIK
-233 KEQLLKVNLLKKK
+233 QEQLLKVNLLKKK

-254 AYTRKFAFEKIQSYI
+254 AYNRKFAFEKIQHYI
-269 DNSLLFSLVYI
+269 NNNLLFSLIYI

-309 ENLRTDD
+309 ENLGIDD

-340 FMEKIRKIMD
+340 FIGKISKIMD
-350 NKISFSYGIVEVPS
+350 NKISFSYGIVEVSS

-372 IINIADVRMYT
+372 IINIADIRMYT
-383 DKQNNHRRNS
+383 NKQNNHKRN
-393 N
+393 NN